1 MYLEFYGLKQ
11 MPFALTPDPRF
22 LFRTE
27 SHLEALATLKYAIEH
42 NKGLVLL
49 TGESGT
55 GKTTVLRAAMEQF
68 GPEIQIAY
76 IFNPFLTAIEFFEQ
90 LVAEMDLDVRAGASK
105 PERLAAMGRLLATR
119 HSQGLR
125 TVLIIDE
132 AHGLPGAL
140 LEEIRLLMNFE
151 TNSEKLLQVVL
162 SGQPELDDVLNR
174 NALRQLKQRV
184 SLRCNI
190 KPLTVFDIN
199 KYIRF
204 RLKQAG
210 AANVNLFDHTAIA
223 LIGHASTGIPRVINN
238 ICDNALLYGY
248 ASGSEFIS
256 RDVIE
261 DVIESLDLLPRE
273 ADNTRKAGFGGE
285 VGSGF

>member
-11 MPFALTPDPRF
+11 MPFALTPDPHF
-22 LFRTE
+22 LFKTD
-27 SHLEALATLKYAIEH
+27 SHLEVLATLKYAIEH
-42 NKGLVLL
+42 NKGLVVV

-55 GKTTVLRAAMEQF
+55 GKTTVLRAAMQQF
-68 GPEIQIAY
+68 GPEIHLVY
-76 IFNPFLTAIEFFEQ
+76 IFNPFLTASEFFEQ
-90 LVAEMDLDVRAGASK
+90 LAAEMELEVRPAASK
-105 PERLAAMGRLLATR
+105 PDRLAAMGRLLAAR
-119 HSQGLR
+119 HSKGLR

-132 AHGLPGAL
+132 AHGLPTAL

-162 SGQPELDDVLNR
+162 SGQPELDDALNR
-174 NALRQLKQRV
+174 PSLRQLKQRV

-210 AANVNLFDHTAIA
+210 GANINLFDHTAIA
-223 LIGHASTGIPRVINN
+223 LIGHASQGIPRVINN
-238 ICDNALLYGY
+238 VCDNALLYGF
-248 ASGSEFIS
+248 ASGSEYIS
-256 RDVIE
+256 RDIIE
-261 DVIESLDLLPRE
+261 EVIESLDLMPRNTAARSEGLSGE
-273 ADNTRKAGFGGE
+273 A
-285 VGSGF
+285 GSGF